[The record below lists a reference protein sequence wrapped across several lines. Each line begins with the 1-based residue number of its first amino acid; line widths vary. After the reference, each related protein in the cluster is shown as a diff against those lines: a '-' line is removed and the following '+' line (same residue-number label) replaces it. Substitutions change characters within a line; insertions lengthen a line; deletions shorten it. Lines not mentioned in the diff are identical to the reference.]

1 MTEPAPEGA
10 LDDLTVLDLSEGVAG
25 AYCGKLLADYGA
37 DVIKVERPGT
47 GDPARRHGPFPDGRP
62 HPEKSALFLYLNTN
76 KRGVTLDVAHPR
88 GAAVLRR
95 MVEDADVLIETFRP
109 GYLADLGL
117 GYPALREV
125 NPDLVMTSITAFG
138 QDGPYAG
145 YRSNNLVAL
154 ALGGQ
159 LGMTGSPDREPLKS
173 AGYQAE
179 YQAGLHAFGATLAA
193 VFGAR
198 IAEAGQHVDIA
209 MVEVLA
215 SVLETAMPYYAYW
228 GKDTGRRR
236 GNIQSAIIG
245 IYPCADGY
253 LGVHAMARNWPA
265 LLRLMEREDLAE
277 DPRFKEMRDRVQHN
291 DDLEAIIY
299 EWASRQRKD
308 EVHRRAVELRAP
320 VVAVHTLA
328 DLFASPQLRARGYFQ
343 DVDHPAAGRLTYP
356 GPPFRMGATPWRAG
370 RAPLLGEHN
379 DEVYLGE
386 LGLEPEEYR
395 ELRELGV
402 I

>member
-1 MTEPAPEGA
+1 MTEPEPEGA

-37 DVIKVERPGT
+37 DVIKVERPGA
-47 GDPARRHGPFPDGRP
+47 GDPARRHGPFPDGEP

-76 KRGVTLDVAHPR
+76 KRGVTLDITHPR
-88 GAAVLRR
+88 GAQVLRR
-95 MVEDADVLIETFRP
+95 MVEDADVLIETFPP

-117 GYPALREV
+117 GYGDLRRV

-138 QDGPYAG
+138 QEGPYA
-145 YRSNNLVAL
+145 RHRANNLVAL

-159 LGMTGSPDREPLKS
+159 LGMTGRPDREPLKN

-179 YQAGLHAFGATLAA
+179 YQAGLHAFGATLVA

-198 IAEAGQHVDIA
+198 IAEAGQHVDVA

-215 SVLETAMPYYAYW
+215 SVLETALPYYAYW

-236 GNIQSAIIG
+236 GNLQSALIG
-245 IYPCADGY
+245 IYPCVDGY

-277 DPRFKEMRDRVQHN
+277 DPRFREMRDRVRHN
-291 DDLEAIIY
+291 DDLEAILY
-299 EWASRQRKD
+299 EWASRQRRE
-308 EVHRRAVELRAP
+308 EVHRRAVELGAP

-328 DLFASPQLRARGYFQ
+328 DLFDSPQLRARGYFQ
-343 DVDHPAAGRLTYP
+343 EVDHPAAGRLTYP
-356 GPPFRMGATPWRAG
+356 GPPFRMAATPWRAG